1 MRQAHDSC
9 RASSEANSQIWQPNQ
24 RIELSNFDI
33 ANVFRNDLQIS
44 KTLFKWR
51 QNGISSTIYW
61 NKIVPS
67 ARFMLKTV
75 FLVLTECF
83 VWF

>member
-1 MRQAHDSC
+1 MRQANDSC
-9 RASSEANSQIWQPNQ
+9 RASSEANSQIWQAKQ
-24 RIELSNFDI
+24 RIELSNSDI

-61 NKIVPS
+61 N
-67 ARFMLKTV
+67 
-75 FLVLTECF
+75 
-83 VWF
+83 